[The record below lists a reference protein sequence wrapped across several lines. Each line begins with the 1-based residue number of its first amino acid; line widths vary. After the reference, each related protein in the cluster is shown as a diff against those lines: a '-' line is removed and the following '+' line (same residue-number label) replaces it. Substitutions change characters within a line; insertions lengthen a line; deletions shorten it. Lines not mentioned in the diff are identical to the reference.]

1 MNGDDEATD
10 DLKESFDYNDR
21 DGNGRIDLEEFI
33 GMLDDLEAEVSDD
46 EARIGFETIDSDG
59 DGAIELDEFLGWW
72 NER

>member
-21 DGNGRIDLEEFI
+21 DGNGRIDLGEFI
-33 GMLDDLEAEVSDD
+33 SMLDELEAGVSDD
-46 EARIGFETIDSDG
+46 EARIGFETIDADG
-59 DGAIELDEFLGWW
+59 DGAIEFGEFLEWW